1 MAGKELIYICLCC
14 KSYLW
19 CHLFM
24 FCFNSHLSEHKTPIN
39 VAGRPSQPEL
49 PYDTAY
55 LGRPFG
61 PNSDVF
67 TTAFTHGRSIVAFV
81 CDFLTVM
88 VGRWHVGQFAD
99 GSQISA
105 RTARLSES
113 LVSVV
118 GLPSGK
124 NLDRKEPNPIPLP
137 WTNPLPLFL
146 SSRAAIAKTN
156 ARLQAAPSGSRR
168 RPRRT
173 RRSSLTGSACWFG
186 AGGLLLHG

>member
-1 MAGKELIYICLCC
+1 MYKLYRKNYACTKLYKICETIIIKHINLVKGQSLLSFAKYI
-14 KSYLW
+14 
-19 CHLFM
+19 
-24 FCFNSHLSEHKTPIN
+24 TPIN
-39 VAGRPSQPEL
+39 VAGRPGQPEL

-137 WTNPLPLFL
+137 
-146 SSRAAIAKTN
+146 
-156 ARLQAAPSGSRR
+156 
-168 RPRRT
+168 
-173 RRSSLTGSACWFG
+173 
-186 AGGLLLHG
+186 